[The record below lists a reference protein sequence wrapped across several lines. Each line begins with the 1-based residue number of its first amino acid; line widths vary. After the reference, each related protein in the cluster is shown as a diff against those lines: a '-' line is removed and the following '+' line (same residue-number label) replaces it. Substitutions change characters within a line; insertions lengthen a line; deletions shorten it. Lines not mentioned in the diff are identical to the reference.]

1 MGDERGS
8 SKGGLSTL
16 NRGLAKHLAR
26 QAAEEGTVL
35 LLHYSEKE
43 RQEADEFN
51 MRLAHHKQCLCL
63 IPS

>member
-1 MGDERGS
+1 MS
-8 SKGGLSTL
+8 
-16 NRGLAKHLAR
+16 R
-26 QAAEEGTVL
+26 QAAVEVTVL